1 MNHDKKGLKMTLF
14 TSRTHA
20 LLVIMK
26 QTDFDASYLHIA
38 YVQSIMC
45 HLYLSMCLVR
55 HQDHHELTQNT

>member
-1 MNHDKKGLKMTLF
+1 MTLF

-20 LLVIMK
+20 LLVLMK
-26 QTDFDASYLHIA
+26 QTDFDASYLHMA